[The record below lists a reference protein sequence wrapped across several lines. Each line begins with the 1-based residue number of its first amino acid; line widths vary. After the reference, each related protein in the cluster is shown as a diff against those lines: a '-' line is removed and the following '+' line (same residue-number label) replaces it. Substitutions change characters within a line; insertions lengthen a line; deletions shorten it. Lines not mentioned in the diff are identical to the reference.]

1 MVEGER
7 QGDKLLQAAEGS
19 ITTNDFVLEG
29 IRFNNGDLL

>member
-19 ITTNDFVLEG
+19 ITTNDFVLLG
-29 IRFNNGDLL
+29 IR